1 MLINPKCNETTELF
15 TWVKIA
21 AHGIGFPFHWQDLSI
36 PFSPSFVEVIPATSN
51 QGIVEYHNI
60 ENIDL

>member
-1 MLINPKCNETTELF
+1 
-15 TWVKIA
+15 VKIA

-36 PFSPSFVEVIPATSN
+36 PFSPSFFEVIPATSK